1 MEAKIIGAGKEVY
14 SFKKLFTAGPPG
26 ASYWE
31 AIPRTSSQ
39 LKGETVTI
47 TRKDLFLCV
56 IINLMLCEVFV
67 FKWRS
72 GHKTGILE
80 ATCRAVVEDKGAAHA
95 LFWSVK
101 GDKITP
107 IEHYVTP
114 ERAAYLKTL
123 RGDDKNFGTESYV
136 TKICLNA
143 FARGV
148 LEVGPLSTT

>member
-1 MEAKIIGAGKEVY
+1 MII
-14 SFKKLFTAGPPG
+14 
-26 ASYWE
+26 
-31 AIPRTSSQ
+31 
-39 LKGETVTI
+39 
-47 TRKDLFLCV
+47 D
-56 IINLMLCEVFV
+56 LMLCEVFV

-80 ATCRAVVEDKGAAHA
+80 ATCRAVVEDEGAAYA
-95 LFWSVK
+95 LLWSVK

-107 IEHYVTP
+107 TEHYVTP

-143 FARGV
+143 FARGI
-148 LEVGPLSTT
+148 LEVDPLSTT

>member
-1 MEAKIIGAGKEVY
+1 MII
-14 SFKKLFTAGPPG
+14 
-26 ASYWE
+26 
-31 AIPRTSSQ
+31 
-39 LKGETVTI
+39 
-47 TRKDLFLCV
+47 D
-56 IINLMLCEVFV
+56 LMLCEVFV

-80 ATCRAVVEDKGAAHA
+80 ATCRAVVEDKRAAHA

-123 RGDDKNFGTESYV
+123 Y
-136 TKICLNA
+136 IQ
-143 FARGV
+143 
-148 LEVGPLSTT
+148 